1 MTDKELLATIAREF
15 DYLDT
20 DDASSFETVICKLLV
35 EHGYLTVET
44 VPINDDSFSDDDSYS
59 EYRFNPMCP
68 KG

>member
-1 MTDKELLATIAREF
+1 MTDKELLATIARQF

-35 EHGYLTVET
+35 EHGYLTVEDN
-44 VPINDDSFSDDDSYS
+44 IMLDDIYS

-68 KG
+68 KA